1 VPLAVHLGI
10 QRLTDLKIGHYRRGC
25 VANLVGVLLAKLKDG
40 HEPALEGSKIL
51 QIGTEHAV
59 AEQMIF
65 FSVFD

>member
-1 VPLAVHLGI
+1 MSLAVHLGI

-40 HEPALEGSKIL
+40 HEPAIEGSKIL
-51 QIGTEHAV
+51 QIGTERVV
-59 AEQMIF
+59 AEHMIF

>member
-1 VPLAVHLGI
+1 MSLAVHLGI

-51 QIGTEHAV
+51 QIGTERAV
-59 AEQMIF
+59 PDHMLF
-65 FSVFD
+65 FNVAD